1 MKKKIKIHMIKKIL
15 SLFDYTIVI
24 IEESKYLNSIT
35 IDQLIRLLQAYQE
48 RLKRKNQEKLEQ
60 VLETNITLE
69 ERKKKSWLQKI
80 NNK

>member
-15 SLFDYTIVI
+15 SLFDYIIVI
-24 IEESKYLNSIT
+24 IEESKYLISIT

>member
-1 MKKKIKIHMIKKIL
+1 MIKKIL

>member
-1 MKKKIKIHMIKKIL
+1 MIKKIL

-48 RLKRKNQEKLEQ
+48 RLKRENQEKLEQ

-69 ERKKKSWLQKI
+69 ERKKKILVTK
-80 NNK
+80 NKK

>member
-1 MKKKIKIHMIKKIL
+1 MIKKVL

-24 IEESKYLNSIT
+24 IEESKYLISIT

-48 RLKRKNQEKLEQ
+48 RLKRENQEKLEQ

-69 ERKKKSWLQKI
+69 ERKKNLGYKK
-80 NNK
+80 

>member
-1 MKKKIKIHMIKKIL
+1 MIKKVL

-24 IEESKYLNSIT
+24 IEESKYLISIT

-48 RLKRKNQEKLEQ
+48 RLKRENQEKLEQ

-80 NNK
+80 KNKK

>member
-1 MKKKIKIHMIKKIL
+1 MIKKIL
-15 SLFDYTIVI
+15 SLFDYIIVI
-24 IEESKYLNSIT
+24 IEESKYLISIT

-48 RLKRKNQEKLEQ
+48 RLKRENQEKLEQ